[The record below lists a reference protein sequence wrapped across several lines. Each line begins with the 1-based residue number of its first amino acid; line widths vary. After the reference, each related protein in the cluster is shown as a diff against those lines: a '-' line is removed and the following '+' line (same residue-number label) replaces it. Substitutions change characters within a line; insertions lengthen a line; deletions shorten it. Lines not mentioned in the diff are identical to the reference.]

1 MQKKFGV
8 NIHNV
13 GEATQF
19 FRPQKQSN
27 IGQFT
32 YDLKKNENI

>member
-13 GEATQF
+13 V
-19 FRPQKQSN
+19 KQPNFLELKNSQTSDSLHM
-27 IGQFT
+27 I
-32 YDLKKNENI
+32 KKN